1 MKPWENYLN
10 LIFPHEIHFVY
21 FLIVL
26 TLIIS
31 FSFISMF
38 NPQGVNKAEAFY
50 AFILSNITQ
59 IFILNTKKNDKKNKS
74 FEEEQEDDKSQ
85 LD

>member
-1 MKPWENYLN
+1 
-10 LIFPHEIHFVY
+10 
-21 FLIVL
+21 
-26 TLIIS
+26 
-31 FSFISMF
+31 MF

-59 IFILNTKKNDKKNKS
+59 IFILNTKKNDKENKS